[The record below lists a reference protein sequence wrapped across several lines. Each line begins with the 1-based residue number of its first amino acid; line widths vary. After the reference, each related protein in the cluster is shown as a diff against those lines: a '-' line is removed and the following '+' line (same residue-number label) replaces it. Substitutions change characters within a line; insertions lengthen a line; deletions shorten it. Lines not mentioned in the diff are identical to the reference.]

1 MAEKLT
7 AKKRKED
14 LNRLFAEYNR
24 RLGMLYGSYVRKLLA
39 LGYSEDVLESDAL
52 FNFDNFPLLKARL
65 EDIFNDYFQNSML
78 CYKSGITSGVS
89 LAYAHDNDAI
99 GQFSV
104 LTDKALETARKTA
117 AATFIA
123 NRLNSK
129 IGLNLAQSVWNY
141 CQQTKAEFEMAMSN
155 VIADGLGKGESA
167 EEVGRRIRQYL
178 NNPDMMYRRYHTVKV
193 LKNGQKKDIVTWRRK
208 RIIDGRVRFVEEPL
222 EHVGLGV
229 YRSARKNALRV
240 ARTEINAAYHT
251 ARNERW
257 ANEPFVIGQHIHVSP
272 QHDPEEDADI
282 CDELEGYYPKGFVW
296 NGWHPQCYAEGTQVL
311 TTKGWKEFKDVT
323 TQDIV
328 YSLNPQTREIEETSI
343 VGVQKYPYNG
353 ELIHFFNRSL
363 ECLVTPEHQM
373 VYISKSGA
381 HEIKKCNA
389 TEYKP
394 SMGAFYR
401 SAVNTAKDRTNIMFG
416 DKNIP
421 FDVYCEFMGYYLAD
435 GSMQHDYG
443 IVLSQEKGQPAW
455 KRMQTCIKKMG
466 FTPHVYKSTI
476 VLYHRAFGQELLKY
490 GTAHYKYI
498 PQEILNASKR
508 QIQIFL
514 DAYIVCDGH
523 IKKPRPFMGNR
534 GHVCTPNHGERM
546 YFTSSPQMAAE
557 IGLLLLKVG
566 HRPSYRIMSPKNT
579 VKKDGTVIKQRY
591 DCYRI
596 SECDSATATVFNKE
610 KVEYIGFVYDV
621 TLENNHIMYIQKDG
635 KCFWGSNCMC
645 TSDPVMIS
653 GEERKDFYKRLF
665 KGEDMSNY
673 VSPNRIKD
681 MPDQYKRYIEDNA
694 DKIVDAY
701 KRDKLAWHLAS
712 NKSYWIKYLNATQ
725 RKQMGADAMS
735 RREAIQEIAKARHA
749 KRDAESIKR
758 RAEQRQRRLATE
770 RAYVHYGESVLRYM
784 NGIKDVDTSALKTA
798 LEARDYVNIYEEAKA
813 LKEQGKKIL
822 SLSRLENPI
831 LVARNYSMSEAIA
844 INKAIEARLARESV
858 ELLPRKR
865 FLESEIKWV
874 EEHKKYDTWKVAQ
887 DAYKKELRIVER
899 KIDIKAVADS
909 VSDALAYATLSKSRK
924 IKELASEINHI
935 LTRRNVDL
943 DLAKSKAQEINRKY
957 QQLLKNKLKSPK
969 LLKETAV
976 NHETIEDLKKRLGT
990 KFPKTLEY
998 LEDAISEYEKNS
1010 RYYGV
1015 TAKTHKNEIE
1025 LLMQKVFSEHDL
1037 GMNIKDSILEKVLNS
1052 KFMNT
1057 FETGSSGG
1065 YLGSTSTTG
1074 KISPTHSRLSAA
1086 HKMFGLPRKDLA
1098 VQQLDRKEYEK
1109 YGNLLDHNILRSMQ
1123 NNTARSYGNVE
1134 VRFKKDKVV
1143 ATWTAGD
1150 SLGVRYQPSL
1160 VSDPKA
1166 CSFDDFYNTPTSI
1179 DIQTTNLVE
1188 FKKEHISSYLELQYH
1203 GQLTIDCI
1211 ESITY
1216 PYDILDGSHDK
1227 ILKIAKEFKKKGAS
1241 IYYIKGNALFEL

>member
-65 EDIFNDYFQNSML
+65 EEIFNDYFQNSML
-78 CYKSGITSGVS
+78 CYKSGMTSGVS

-155 VIADGLGKGESA
+155 VIADGLVKGESA

-257 ANEPFVIGQHIHVSP
+257 ANEPLVIGQHIHVSP

-514 DAYIVCDGH
+514 DAFIVCDGH

-653 GEERKDFYKRLF
+653 GEERKQFYKRLF
-665 KGEDMSNY
+665 NGEDMSNY

-681 MPDQYKRYIEDNA
+681 VPDQYKRYIEDNA

-701 KRDKLAWHLAS
+701 KRDKLAWHLAN
-712 NKSYWIKYLNATQ
+712 NKSYWVKFLDATQ

-735 RREAIQEIAKARHA
+735 RRDAIQEIAKARHA
-749 KRDAESIKR
+749 KRDANKIQQKWTLRRSGMYMERMNEVIGHLTYSDYATMGKALQKRYQDVVDALKLNKTWDINNMERLFRRFKQGVSIRERWDKLLWDGFSPER
-758 RAEQRQRRLATE
+758 IKNCRELEKKLGILKGRPMSIELADRQSANPFFYLGKEWQVNCATCSPT
-770 RAYVHYGESVLRYM
+770 YVLREMGFNIIAKGNPKKEGNLNYWM
-784 NGIKDVDTSALKTA
+784 SRGHSFDVWKNADGSKP
-798 LEARDYVNIYEEAKA
+798 
-813 LKEQGKKIL
+813 
-822 SLSRLENPI
+822 NP
-831 LVARNYSMSEAIA
+831 LNTYQWMQS
-844 INKAIEARLARESV
+844 
-858 ELLPRKR
+858 
-865 FLESEIKWV
+865 
-874 EEHKKYDTWKVAQ
+874 KKYKQMTPQRYAEYINEATQEEGTYIITLAWKGNNGGH
-887 DAYKKELRIVER
+887 
-899 KIDIKAVADS
+899 
-909 VSDALAYATLSKSRK
+909 AT
-924 IKELASEINHI
+924 I
-935 LTRRNVDL
+935 LKR
-943 DLAKSKAQEINRKY
+943 
-957 QQLLKNKLKSPK
+957 LKN
-969 LLKETAV
+969 
-976 NHETIEDLKKRLGT
+976 
-990 KFPKTLEY
+990 
-998 LEDAISEYEKNS
+998 
-1010 RYYGV
+1010 
-1015 TAKTHKNEIE
+1015 
-1025 LLMQKVFSEHDL
+1025 
-1037 GMNIKDSILEKVLNS
+1037 
-1052 KFMNT
+1052 
-1057 FETGSSGG
+1057 
-1065 YLGSTSTTG
+1065 G
-1074 KISPTHSRLSAA
+1074 KIVYIEPQIYSTKKGATRDIMELCND
-1086 HKMFGLPRKDLA
+1086 G
-1098 VQQLDRKEYEK
+1098 
-1109 YGNLLDHNILRSMQ
+1109 
-1123 NNTARSYGNVE
+1123 ARSYSSVYYKGIMRVD
-1134 VRFKKDKVV
+1134 DK
-1143 ATWTAGD
+1143 
-1150 SLGVRYQPSL
+1150 LF
-1160 VSDPKA
+1160 DPQYA
-1166 CSFDDFYNTPTSI
+1166 
-1179 DIQTTNLVE
+1179 DIFTKTNL
-1188 FKKEHISSYLELQYH
+1188 
-1203 GQLTIDCI
+1203 
-1211 ESITY
+1211 
-1216 PYDILDGSHDK
+1216 
-1227 ILKIAKEFKKKGAS
+1227 
-1241 IYYIKGNALFEL
+1241 

>member
-39 LGYSEDVLESDAL
+39 LGYSEDVLENDAL

-65 EDIFNDYFQNSML
+65 EDIFNDYFQNSIL
-78 CYKSGITSGVS
+78 CYKSGITDGVS
-89 LAYAHDNDAI
+89 LAYTHDGDAL

-104 LTDKALETARKTA
+104 LSDKALQNARKTA

-123 NRLNSK
+123 NRFNAK
-129 IGLNLAQSVWNY
+129 NGLNLAQSVWNY
-141 CQQTKAEFEMAMSN
+141 CQQTKSEFEIAMSN
-155 VIADGLGKGESA
+155 VIADGLEKGTSA
-167 EEVGRRIRQYL
+167 EEVGRRLRQYL

-193 LKNGQKKDIVTWRRK
+193 LKNGQKKDVVTWRRK

-222 EHVGLGV
+222 ERVGQGV

-257 ANEPFVIGQHIHVSP
+257 ANEPSVIGQHIHVSP
-272 QHDPEEDADI
+272 QHDPDEDADI
-282 CDELEGYYPKGFVW
+282 CDELEGYYPKDFVW
-296 NGWHPQCYAEGTQVL
+296 NSWHPQCYAEGTQVL

-328 YSLNPQTREIEETSI
+328 YSLNPQTREIEETNI

-381 HEIKKCNA
+381 HEIKKCDA

-476 VLYHRAFGQELLKY
+476 VLYHCAFGQELLKY

-514 DAYIVCDGH
+514 DAFIVCDGH

-653 GEERKDFYKRLF
+653 GEERKQFYKRLF
-665 KGEDMSNY
+665 NGEDMSNY

-701 KRDKLAWHLAS
+701 KRDKLAWHLAN

-735 RREAIQEIAKARHA
+735 RHEAIQEIAKARHA
-749 KRDAESIKR
+749 KRDANKIQKNWTLRRSYMYMERMNEVIGHLTYSDYATMGKALQKRYQDVVDALKLNKTWDINNMERLFRRFKQGVSIRERWDKLLWDGFSS
-758 RAEQRQRRLATE
+758 EQIKNCRELEKKLGILKGRPMSWE
-770 RAYVHYGESVLRYM
+770 RADHQNANPGYVYGVKNGYQINCATCSPTYMMRLMGFNVTADNYSNPLVEYLSKGLQCWEKWLNADGTQATWVELNQWKNARGYKEMTTLRY
-784 NGIKDVDTSALKTA
+784 
-798 LEARDYVNIYEEAKA
+798 
-813 LKEQGKKIL
+813 KE
-822 SLSRLENPI
+822 
-831 LVARNYSMSEAIA
+831 
-844 INKAIEARLARESV
+844 
-858 ELLPRKR
+858 
-865 FLESEIKWV
+865 F
-874 EEHKKYDTWKVAQ
+874 
-887 DAYKKELRIVER
+887 
-899 KIDIKAVADS
+899 
-909 VSDALAYATLSKSRK
+909 
-924 IKELASEINHI
+924 
-935 LTRRNVDL
+935 
-943 DLAKSKAQEINRKY
+943 
-957 QQLLKNKLKSPK
+957 
-969 LLKETAV
+969 
-976 NHETIEDLKKRLGT
+976 IEDVCKEEGVYEMSIGWARGGGHSTIIQRFADGSLKRV
-990 KFPKTLEY
+990 
-998 LEDAISEYEKNS
+998 DAQVYCQ

-1015 TAKTHKNEIE
+1015 
-1025 LLMQKVFSEHDL
+1025 D
-1037 GMNIKDSILEKVLNS
+1037 EKMS
-1052 KFMNT
+1052 
-1057 FETGSSGG
+1057 
-1065 YLGSTSTTG
+1065 
-1074 KISPTHSRLSAA
+1074 
-1086 HKMFGLPRKDLA
+1086 LA
-1098 VQQLDRKEYEK
+1098 NLCK
-1109 YGNLLDHNILRSMQ
+1109 YGEAHSKGWKGFIHKCRGIMRID
-1123 NNTARSYGNVE
+1123 
-1134 VRFKKDKVV
+1134 DKLFNPAFAKIFQVV
-1143 ATWTAGD
+1143 
-1150 SLGVRYQPSL
+1150 
-1160 VSDPKA
+1160 K
-1166 CSFDDFYNTPTSI
+1166 
-1179 DIQTTNLVE
+1179 
-1188 FKKEHISSYLELQYH
+1188 
-1203 GQLTIDCI
+1203 
-1211 ESITY
+1211 
-1216 PYDILDGSHDK
+1216 
-1227 ILKIAKEFKKKGAS
+1227 
-1241 IYYIKGNALFEL
+1241 